1 MGNSEQYI
9 SPKIFEKV
17 KKIYLVFRR
26 YAISRVIERRALE
39 GLELRAERVGW
50 SGGGAILDRIKEK
63 VVEEEKSKQQQQ
75 QQQ

>member
-1 MGNSEQYI
+1 M
-9 SPKIFEKV
+9 
-17 KKIYLVFRR
+17 VFRR

-75 QQQ
+75 Q